1 MPFLL
6 YPFVERRWQ
15 CATFISY
22 HWWCSC
28 AMWTVCVDDSRPLGL
43 HCTQCHNDGVSA
55 TAVAVAAIC
64 MHQLKM
70 LSKEIIIALREQKR
84 RNFERSA
91 WQPEY
96 DFVFFFF
103 LSFIH
108 MMDGWMDGSCRA
120 KIDQPNNGGMN
131 ETKTVF
137 FSPNAISST
146 IISIDSS
153 QCRIMSGAY
162 VRACQRPDTY
172 SGWFGRRV
180 VGSKLSFFPHI
191 FLMNCSRNMENWVD
205 IAVVGTHCG
214 HVFREFVSH
223 V

>member
-103 LSFIH
+103 LLSIWW
-108 MMDGWMDGSCRA
+108 MVGWMDRVARKSINQIMVEWMKQKLFSFLRMQLARPLFRSIRVNVELWAVHMCERV
-120 KIDQPNNGGMN
+120 NGL
-131 ETKTVF
+131 THTVV
-137 FSPNAISST
+137 
-146 IISIDSS
+146 DSE
-153 QCRIMSGAY
+153 G
-162 VRACQRPDTY
+162 
-172 SGWFGRRV
+172 
-180 VGSKLSFFPHI
+180 
-191 FLMNCSRNMENWVD
+191 E
-205 IAVVGTHCG
+205 
-214 HVFREFVSH
+214 
-223 V
+223 